1 MKYIT
6 DKEIRGLSIS
16 PFQCVEWVKE
26 SFSMKYDA
34 QVPPKISLHPQKSDF
49 FNTMPCLLPPEYDR
63 FGVKIVSRIAGKKP
77 SLHSDLLLYQASTGE
92 LLSFMD
98 ADWITQMR
106 TGAVAALAI
115 QTLQSSTASTYAFV
129 GLGSTAIATM
139 QCLLAILPTAK
150 PITCKLLR
158 YKQQAEQFTQLFAA
172 HTHVHFEIVDSHEE
186 LIQDSDVIVSAVTE
200 MPSLFCENNNLYKE
214 GVLLVPIHT
223 RGFQNCDLFFDK
235 VFADDTAH
243 VCGFKYFDRFKQ
255 FAEIQET
262 IEGLKPGRTNDDERI
277 LSYNIGLGLHDV
289 VYASKLYELLKD
301 TATET
306 ELPRETAKFWI

>member
-63 FGVKIVSRIAGKKP
+63 FGVKVVSRIAGNKP
-77 SLHSDLLLYQASTGE
+77 SLRSDVLLYQASTGI
-92 LLSFMD
+92 LLSLMS

-106 TGAVAALAI
+106 TGAVAALTI
-115 QTLQSSTASTYAFV
+115 NMLQSSCTNVYAFV

-139 QCLLAILPTAK
+139 QCLLSILPLQK
-150 PITCKLLR
+150 QITCKLLR
-158 YKQQAEQFTQLFAA
+158 YKRQADDFINLFSAFSN
-172 HTHVHFEIVDSHEE
+172 VRFVIVENNED
-186 LIQDSDVIVSAVTE
+186 LIKDSDVVVSAVTE
-200 MPSLFCENNNLYKE
+200 MPTLFCEKNDLYKK

-223 RGFQNCDLFFDK
+223 RGFQNCDLFFDH

-243 VCGFKYFDRFKQ
+243 VSGFKYFNQ
-255 FAEIQET
+255 FRCFNEISEVLLNR
-262 IEGLKPGRTNDDERI
+262 IIARKSDEERI
-277 LSYNIGLGLHDV
+277 LAYNIGLGLHDV
-289 VYASKLYELLKD
+289 FFANKIYERL
-301 TATET
+301 T
-306 ELPRETAKFWI
+306 R

>member
-26 SFSMKYDA
+26 SFCMKYDA

-63 FGVKIVSRIAGKKP
+63 FGVKVVSRIAGNKP
-77 SLHSDLLLYQASTGE
+77 SLRSDVLLYQASTGI
-92 LLSFMD
+92 LLSLMS

-106 TGAVAALAI
+106 TGAVAALTI
-115 QTLQSSTASTYAFV
+115 NTLQSSCANVYAFV

-139 QCLLAILPTAK
+139 QCLLSILPLQK
-150 PITCKLLR
+150 QITCKLLR
-158 YKQQAEQFTQLFAA
+158 YKRQADDFINLFSAFSN
-172 HTHVHFEIVDSHEE
+172 VRFVIVENNED
-186 LIQDSDVIVSAVTE
+186 LIKDSDVVVSAVTE
-200 MPSLFCENNNLYKE
+200 MPTLFCEKNDLYKK

-223 RGFQNCDLFFDK
+223 RGFQNCDLFFDH

-243 VCGFKYFDRFKQ
+243 VSGFKYFNQ
-255 FAEIQET
+255 FRCFNEISEVLLNR
-262 IEGLKPGRTNDDERI
+262 IIARKSDEERI
-277 LSYNIGLGLHDV
+277 LAYNIGLGLHDV
-289 VYASKLYELLKD
+289 FFANKIYERL
-301 TATET
+301 T
-306 ELPRETAKFWI
+306 R